1 MGMKKLIII
10 GPVSEMSENIF
21 LLKLAHSIK
30 NMSLSIEFWGW
41 ERNPSSSRSRESQD
55 NISTRI
61 LLRGGGEANRK
72 LILWYPLWMIKIFLA
87 TFFYKEDANY
97 LCFNFDSA
105 IPVATVSIFKN
116 RCFLLANRDNLSKSY
131 NWPSWIK
138 SKLEHLEKFS
148 ARRAKIHLIPGQSRW
163 SDKDTNIRV
172 VRNTPSFDTVTKAKQ
187 IAEERDYQRGEKF
200 TVYVNGWLAQSRGI
214 ATLLKAV
221 EACQADINVL
231 VAGVPNCDEA
241 KELIRLENV
250 EFLGR
255 ISNEEALALY
265 YKSHLSFTFY
275 DPRIEINRFAE
286 PNKWGDSI
294 VSATP
299 FVTNSGINTA
309 DEFIKRKAC
318 FVVDYDNWMGLAK
331 LFNQLNADRKAW
343 KKVQNNLKLFEVL
356 CWDKAMQKI
365 IEEFCGNDS

>member
-21 LLKLAHSIK
+21 LLKLAHLIK

-41 ERNPSSSRSRESQD
+41 ERNPSSSRSRESPD

-138 SKLEHLEKFS
+138 STVEHLENFS
-148 ARRAKIHLIPGQSRW
+148 ARRAKIHLIPGESRW

-187 IAEERDYQRGEKF
+187 IAEERGYQRGEKF
-200 TVYVNGWLAQSRGI
+200 TVYVNGWLAQPRGI

-221 EACQADINVL
+221 EACQANINVL

-255 ISNEEALALY
+255 VSNEEALALY

-309 DEFIKRKAC
+309 YEFIKRKAC

-331 LFNQLNADRKAW
+331 LFNQLDADRKTW
-343 KKVQNNLKLFEVL
+343 EKVQKNLELFEVL

-365 IEEFCGNDS
+365 IEEFCSNDT